1 VVGDTLTSEEREMV
15 DFWEEYGESVKD
27 FESRVNPARGYLNSS
42 INTDFAFAMIAELRR
57 TRAVAGDAVNAITDD
72 ELATVD
78 AAVKKLILLAD
89 TGNCAP
95 GRVCELA
102 FRIRDAMRL
111 YDATM
116 PGCVECGRPTVVK
129 DGPLGAAV
137 SCKHE
142 PSHVSVVDFTEKR
155 AIAKYRRIRLE
166 PPERGG

>member
-1 VVGDTLTSEEREMV
+1 VVGDTLTSEEREMS
-15 DFWEEYGESVKD
+15 DFWDEYRDDVDAYENVCSFNKG
-27 FESRVNPARGYLNSS
+27 LS
-42 INTDFAFAMIAELRR
+42 ILIGKPFLAAMIAELRR

-78 AAVKKLILLAD
+78 AAVKNLIRLAD

-111 YDATM
+111 YGATM